1 MKKLGA
7 GILALA
13 FGVITATPLV
23 AAAQEKTITGKL
35 QDAMCASDGKT
46 DNGDSDAC
54 ALACAKRGEAMVVV
68 AKDGLYTITGK
79 FTDNKNEK
87 MLPFVAKDVTVT
99 GVVTEK
105 DGKKMIAVSAI
116 DAKK

>member
-1 MKKLGA
+1 MKKLSA

-23 AAAQEKTITGKL
+23 AAQEKTITGRL

-54 ALACAKRGEAMVVV
+54 ALSCAKRGETMVVV

-87 MLPFVAKDVTVT
+87 MIPFVAKDVTVT

-105 DGKKMIAVSAI
+105 DGKKTIAASAI
-116 DAKK
+116 DANKK